1 MYYMT
6 EPPIN
11 DHVFIKKLAEI
22 VQTNLKN
29 EHFGIKELA
38 YESGLSQKGFR
49 KKLKKYSNKTVNQF
63 IRESRLEKAHE
74 MLKDAGLTAS
84 EIAFKVGFSSPA
96 YFNKCFH
103 EYFGYTPGKVAKS
116 DQDNSDQNLGIKS
129 GIEIRK
135 RKPVWKTYFLSV
147 SGIIL
152 LALSLGVIG
161 LLLYKKLNK
170 PKLTSNLISSDGRI
184 SIAVMPFQNRTN
196 DTIWDIWQN
205 GIQNEVVAFL
215 SNYAELKVK
224 QAESINGL
232 LKSQGIKSYASITPS
247 FARSIS
253 KQLGASTFVYG
264 TIIKA
269 GTYLHVTAE
278 LTDSRTKEVYRSFQ
292 IERPAKE
299 EFIFQII
306 DSFSVQL
313 KNFLLLTVLEKDLLP
328 ENRYL
333 TFARSPEAYRYYA
346 DGLKA
351 FLREDFTGA
360 IDLYSRALAV
370 DSNCLFAA
378 SDMSYA
384 YGALGKSDQKRKWVL
399 WIYGKR
405 NSMTPIQKNFTEFT
419 YENNFGTPEK
429 ALRCLIRV
437 QEYDPEANYHYLLGL
452 QYLNLN
458 QISQAVIELEKNL
471 EMYTRLNPSQAIDW
485 DYEALG
491 WAYHKAGRLKDEKKL
506 YKEALNL
513 FPESPELN
521 YRQAVL
527 ILTEG
532 DTAASN
538 RNVGKYRSLLK
549 VGATTEADIA
559 TKLAELYSE
568 SSYQEKAEAY
578 YRIALSLEP
587 DNTGKIRDL
596 SYFLIDKERNIDEG
610 LALADSVLRAEPDD
624 YIFMHIKG
632 WGLYK
637 NGRQQEALE
646 LLQKSWDL
654 RMQKSVYDR
663 MVYLQI
669 EEVKKAG
676 SNSK

>member
-1 MYYMT
+1 
-6 EPPIN
+6 
-11 DHVFIKKLAEI
+11 
-22 VQTNLKN
+22 
-29 EHFGIKELA
+29 
-38 YESGLSQKGFR
+38 
-49 KKLKKYSNKTVNQF
+49 
-63 IRESRLEKAHE
+63 
-74 MLKDAGLTAS
+74 
-84 EIAFKVGFSSPA
+84 
-96 YFNKCFH
+96 
-103 EYFGYTPGKVAKS
+103 
-116 DQDNSDQNLGIKS
+116 
-129 GIEIRK
+129 
-135 RKPVWKTYFLSV
+135 
-147 SGIIL
+147 
-152 LALSLGVIG
+152 
-161 LLLYKKLNK
+161 
-170 PKLTSNLISSDGRI
+170 
-184 SIAVMPFQNRTN
+184 
-196 DTIWDIWQN
+196 
-205 GIQNEVVAFL
+205 
-215 SNYAELKVK
+215 
-224 QAESINGL
+224 
-232 LKSQGIKSYASITPS
+232 
-247 FARSIS
+247 
-253 KQLGASTFVYG
+253 
-264 TIIKA
+264 
-269 GTYLHVTAE
+269 
-278 LTDSRTKEVYRSFQ
+278 
-292 IERPAKE
+292 
-299 EFIFQII
+299 
-306 DSFSVQL
+306 
-313 KNFLLLTVLEKDLLP
+313 
-328 ENRYL
+328 
-333 TFARSPEAYRYYA
+333 
-346 DGLKA
+346 
-351 FLREDFTGA
+351 
-360 IDLYSRALAV
+360 
-370 DSNCLFAA
+370 
-378 SDMSYA
+378 
-384 YGALGKSDQKRKWVL
+384 
-399 WIYGKR
+399 
-405 NSMTPIQKNFTEFT
+405 MTPIQKNFTEFT

>member
-1 MYYMT
+1 MT
-6 EPPIN
+6 ELQTN
-11 DHVFIKKLAEI
+11 NQVFIRKLTDIILA
-22 VQTNLKN
+22 NLSN
-29 EHFGIKELA
+29 ENFGVKELA
-38 YESGLSQKGFR
+38 RESGMSLKGLRRKLLSCR
-49 KKLKKYSNKTVNQF
+49 RETVNQF
-63 IRESRLEKAHE
+63 IREVRLQKAFE
-74 MLKDAGLTAS
+74 ILKNEETTAS
-84 EIAFKVGFSSPA
+84 EVAYKVGFGSPA
-96 YFNKCFH
+96 YFNTCFH
-103 EYFGYTPGKVAKS
+103 KYFGYPPGKVVKN
-116 DQDNSDQNLGIKS
+116 DMDNQDLNIQTESLEN
-129 GIEIRK
+129 RK
-135 RKPVWKTYFLSV
+135 RKSV
-147 SGIIL
+147 LRSYIFSAPGIIL
-152 LALSLGVIG
+152 LAVSLGVIG
-161 LLLYKKLNK
+161 FLLYKKFQK
-170 PKLTSNLISSDGRI
+170 SELTNNLISSDGRI

-215 SNYAELKVK
+215 SNYVELQLK
-224 QAESINGL
+224 QPESIDGL
-232 LKSQGIKSYASITPS
+232 LKSQGISSYASITPS

-264 TIIKA
+264 TIIQA
-269 GTYLHVTAE
+269 GSYLRVTAE
-278 LTDSRTKEVYRSFQ
+278 LTDTRTKEVYRSYQ
-292 IERPAKE
+292 IERPANE
-299 EFIFQII
+299 EFIFQIV
-306 DSFSVQL
+306 DSLSVQL

-328 ENRYL
+328 ENRDL

-384 YGALGKSDQKRKWVL
+384 YGALGKSDQKRKWIL
-399 WIYGKR
+399 WIYRKR
-405 NSMTPIQKNFTEFT
+405 DMMTPIQKNFTEFT
-419 YENNFGTPEK
+419 YENNFGTPEE
-429 ALRCLIRV
+429 ALKCLNRV

-458 QISQAVIELEKNL
+458 QISQAVIELEKNWDI
-471 EMYTRLNPSQAIDW
+471 YIKLNPSQAIDR

-491 WAYHKAGRLKDEKKL
+491 LAYHKAGRFKDENKL
-506 YKEALNL
+506 YKRALKH

-527 ILTEG
+527 SLTEG
-532 DTAASN
+532 DTIASN
-538 RNVGKYRSLLK
+538 RYVEKYRSLLK
-549 VGATTEADIA
+549 VGGATEADIA
-559 TKLAELYSE
+559 AKLAELYSE
-568 SSYQEKAEAY
+568 TSFQEKAEGY
-578 YRIALSLEP
+578 YRMALSLEP
-587 DNTGKIRDL
+587 DNAGKSRDL

-610 LALADSVLRAEPDD
+610 LALADSALRAEPDD
-624 YIFMHIKG
+624 FRFMHIKG

-637 NGRQQEALE
+637 QGSQQQALE

-663 MVYLQI
+663 TAYLHM
-669 EEVKKAG
+669 EAVKKAG